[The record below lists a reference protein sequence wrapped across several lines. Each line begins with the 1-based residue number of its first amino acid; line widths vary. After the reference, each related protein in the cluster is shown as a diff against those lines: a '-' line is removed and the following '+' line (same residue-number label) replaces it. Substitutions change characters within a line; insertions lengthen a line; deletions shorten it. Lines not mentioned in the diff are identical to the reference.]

1 MKYLALKACR
11 FSCRDYSAGDLI
23 EDTAIEKKSIGAL
36 VAMGFIKKIDLPTP
50 VTPAA
55 SCSQRIP
62 EPAQLKSKK
71 KPPKVGDN
79 NAEVDIQ
86 S

>member
-36 VAMGFIKKIDLPTP
+36 VPTP